1 MVNIA
6 ILKVDPRGRLSIPI
20 SFLKSNG
27 INPSSGG
34 CVAVMK
40 PKHNSQDVVLEFI
53 QQIDDV
59 KPELRTDGN
68 GSDLEIS
75 GMHDEECFLVTSQ

>member
-6 ILKVDPRGRLSIPI
+6 VLKVDPRGRLSIPT

-27 INPSSGG
+27 IDPTKGN

-40 PKHNSQDVVLEFI
+40 PKYNTGDV
-53 QQIDDV
+53 
-59 KPELRTDGN
+59 
-68 GSDLEIS
+68 
-75 GMHDEECFLVTSQ
+75 

>member
-6 ILKVDPRGRLSIPI
+6 VLKVDTRGRLSIHT

-27 INPSSGG
+27 IDPTKGN

-40 PKHNSQDVVLEFI
+40 PKYNTGDVEITLEFI
-53 QQIDDV
+53 EDSGTI
-59 KPELRTDGN
+59 LNGDG
-68 GSDLEIS
+68 SKLS
-75 GMHDEECFLVTSQ
+75 KMTLPLLDE